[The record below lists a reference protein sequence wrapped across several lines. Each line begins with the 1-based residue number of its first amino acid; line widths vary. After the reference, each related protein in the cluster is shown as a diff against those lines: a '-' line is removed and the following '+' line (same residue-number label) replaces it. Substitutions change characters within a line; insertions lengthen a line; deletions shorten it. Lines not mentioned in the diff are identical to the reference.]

1 MTSERDIPLLDARA
15 SMTDVPAFYQ
25 SILLEGGIAGFENA
39 EMSGIRDTSVTAK
52 GVNMRTLK
60 LFPRI
65 SIVTGLLLE
74 KLQQVVDFGGFR
86 INCSNNDN
94 KLSDLPPGL
103 MGIITLK
110 QIIKPLYQTDGVNMT
125 DL

>member
-1 MTSERDIPLLDARA
+1 MYPLQL
-15 SMTDVPAFYQ
+15 
-25 SILLEGGIAGFENA
+25 
-39 EMSGIRDTSVTAK
+39 GIRDTSVTAK

-86 INCSNNDN
+86 INCSNVC
-94 KLSDLPPGL
+94 SD
-103 MGIITLK
+103 IC
-110 QIIKPLYQTDGVNMT
+110 YQAVVAFPVEP
-125 DL
+125 